1 MSDLYGIM
9 SLAGQA
15 LLTQQQAISVTSHN
29 IANVNTPGYS
39 RQRLIM
45 ATDTPLDS
53 TIGPMGTGV
62 TATGIER
69 IYDRFLGV
77 QINNESQGL
86 GQWEAHN
93 KAVEM
98 LEIFFN
104 EADGSGL
111 SPAMSEFWNGWQALT
126 NNPSGQAERQVLITR
141 SQILA
146 TTFNRLDSNLTQSR
160 QDLDFS
166 IQGTVQEI
174 NRLSEQ
180 IADLNEKIISME
192 AGGQSANDYRDQRD
206 LMLQEL
212 SKSIDINTSEDTTGA
227 VSVFVASGRPLV
239 AGSMTWQ
246 LSTETNASGL
256 QDVVWVD
263 GSGSTT
269 NITSD
274 ISGGNLRGWLEV
286 RDVVIADYQNRL
298 DTLAQTLINEVN
310 TLHLTGF
317 ALDGSAGE
325 VFFNGTA
332 AADID
337 VNANIVGNPDL
348 VAAASDPTRVPGDNT
363 KAIEITDLQYQLT
376 MSANTAT
383 FNDYFSS
390 LVRDVGNEVIKSD
403 SYYDHQAEMVAY
415 LDNYRESI
423 SGVSLDEEMIN
434 LIKFQNAYTAA
445 AKLISTVDE
454 LMESVLNMI

>member
-1 MSDLYGIM
+1 
-9 SLAGQA
+9 
-15 LLTQQQAISVTSHN
+15 
-29 IANVNTPGYS
+29 
-39 RQRLIM
+39 
-45 ATDTPLDS
+45 
-53 TIGPMGTGV
+53 
-62 TATGIER
+62 
-69 IYDRFLGV
+69 
-77 QINNESQGL
+77 
-86 GQWEAHN
+86 
-93 KAVEM
+93 
-98 LEIFFN
+98 
-104 EADGSGL
+104 
-111 SPAMSEFWNGWQALT
+111 
-126 NNPSGQAERQVLITR
+126 
-141 SQILA
+141 
-146 TTFNRLDSNLTQSR
+146 
-160 QDLDFS
+160 
-166 IQGTVQEI
+166 
-174 NRLSEQ
+174 
-180 IADLNEKIISME
+180 
-192 AGGQSANDYRDQRD
+192 
-206 LMLQEL
+206 
-212 SKSIDINTSEDTTGA
+212 
-227 VSVFVASGRPLV
+227 
-239 AGSMTWQ
+239 MTWQ

-445 AKLISTVDE
+445 AKLISTADE